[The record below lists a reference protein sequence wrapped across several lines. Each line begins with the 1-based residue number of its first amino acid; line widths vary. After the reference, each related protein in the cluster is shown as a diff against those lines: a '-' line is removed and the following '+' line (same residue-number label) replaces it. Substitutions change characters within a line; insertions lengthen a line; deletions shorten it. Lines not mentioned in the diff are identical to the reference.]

1 MNFDKTGTIAF
12 LTKVLE
18 KLKGKWLALICSSVI
33 IAFVVFLLADFTGL
47 SQAFSLPVI
56 GFMLLGEIAFTRK
69 MLAGRKYE
77 LEELFSNYKLFIPA
91 FLTTAL
97 MIILISVGFVL
108 LIIPGILFLTRYS
121 FALHILEDNKEIG
134 ALEALSKS
142 KELTAGYRFKIGI
155 FYLVFLIFSVIV
167 FGLSL
172 AIGLI
177 PNLIWGT
184 NLLLIA
190 GILAGIIELLFIT
203 PFFYASITMF
213 YDAIKEG
220 SIKKQIR
227 KLEEE
232 QEEAQEEA

>member
-1 MNFDKTGTIAF
+1 M
-12 LTKVLE
+12 
-18 KLKGKWLALICSSVI
+18 
-33 IAFVVFLLADFTGL
+33 
-47 SQAFSLPVI
+47 
-56 GFMLLGEIAFTRK
+56 
-69 MLAGRKYE
+69 
-77 LEELFSNYKLFIPA
+77 
-91 FLTTAL
+91 
-97 MIILISVGFVL
+97 
-108 LIIPGILFLTRYS
+108 
-121 FALHILEDNKEIG
+121 
-134 ALEALSKS
+134 
-142 KELTAGYRFKIGI
+142 
-155 FYLVFLIFSVIV
+155 
-167 FGLSL
+167 SL